1 MQPGRDLLIGGL
13 ISREEIN
20 NLRKVPILADIPVL
34 GKLFRYHYTS
44 KKETE
49 LVILIRSRAASPHV
63 ESVR

>member
-20 NLRKVPILADIPVL
+20 NLRKVPILAEIPVL

-49 LVILIRSRAASPHV
+49 LVILIRSRVASPL
-63 ESVR
+63 SGPVR